1 MILKSILLSLCLLL
15 GCDGSGNIYKS
26 TTIGDGRIVKAQL
39 ADDNTG
45 EILTIYWD
53 TKLETFCEWTQ
64 VRDMKFCLPLEGR
77 VISSVYSPCQTLFAG
92 KPKRKTFTDYIR
104 IDSLPIPRA
113 FRLGRYVQLTAEKY
127 NELLAGKY
135 CTSTILTGPTNTTWK
150 GLEEV
155 SIEEFVSR

>member
-39 ADDNTG
+39 ADDKTG

-64 VRDMKFCLPLEGR
+64 VRDMKFCLPLVGKL
-77 VISSVYSPCQTLFAG
+77 ISSVYSQCEVFYAG
-92 KPKRKTFTDYIR
+92 SSKNLTNYMR
-104 IDSLPIPRA
+104 IESLPIPRVFKFTKWA
-113 FRLGRYVQLTAEKY
+113 NLTASKY
-127 NELLAGKY
+127 NELLNGKY
-135 CTSTILTGPTNTTWK
+135 CVQTTIDTKKYPFWMEV
-150 GLEEV
+150 EEV
-155 SIEEFVSR
+155 SIEEFVGR